1 MTILWVGVG
10 REVNQLLSVDNVF
23 SALLSLAVLPSVC
36 VAD

>member
-10 REVNQLLSVDNVF
+10 REVRFDNVS